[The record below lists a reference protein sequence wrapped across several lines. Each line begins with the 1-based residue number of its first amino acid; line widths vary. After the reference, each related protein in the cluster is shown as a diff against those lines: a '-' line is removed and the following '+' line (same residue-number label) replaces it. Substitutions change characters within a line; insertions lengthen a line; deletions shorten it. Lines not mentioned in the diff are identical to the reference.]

1 MERDSHTTSTD
12 STSRRRLRVIVDL
25 WEDSAELAGIFP
37 MTNSDEGD
45 RKVRKIIAERFSQ
58 DLHG

>member
-1 MERDSHTTSTD
+1 MERDSHTTGNN

-25 WEDSAELAGIFP
+25 WEDSAELADIFP

-45 RKVRKIIAERFSQ
+45 RKVRKIIAERFGQ